1 MAVTAKESRPGLED
15 WVLRELPGFTYV
27 CENDEFYTMRFLCGG
42 SGHAFGYNLQDFVD
56 NKHYFAASAIHL
68 DDHDLVDQFAETMNQ
83 HARPIVARYRLVRA
97 DGAEVPIVCSARAVR
112 NAAGKVV
119 AIAGFFVDITDIKP
133 LQGDTRIL
141 TDVNLPD
148 VDVASPVN
156 SRPDPVT
163 AAWLLPQLATV
174 SYATTDNEG
183 YTPVYLS
190 GSLKSELG
198 YDITKFMDAPVYSM
212 ASVVYPDD
220 ADLSDESIERAAA
233 KPGNE
238 IWTRLRVVNEA
249 GQPVQVLCG
258 LRGARHD
265 AYPGGR
271 GIVGAA
277 LYLYDVPALQGPS
290 KVLSFKPA

>member
-1 MAVTAKESRPGLED
+1 MAVTAKESKPGLED
-15 WVLRELPGFTYV
+15 WVLRELPGLTYV
-27 CENDEFYTMRFLCGG
+27 CENDEFYTMRFLCSG

-56 NKHYFAASAIHL
+56 NKHYFAASAIHR
-68 DDHDLVDQFAETMNQ
+68 DDHDLVDHFAETMNL

-97 DGAEVPIVCSARAVR
+97 DGADVPILVSARAVR
-112 NAAGKVV
+112 NAAGKVL
-119 AIAGFFVDITDIKP
+119 AIAGFFVDITGIKP

-148 VDVASPVN
+148 VDVAGPVK

-174 SYATTDNEG
+174 SYATTDDEG

-198 YDITKFMDAPVYSM
+198 YDITKFMDAPGYSM

-220 ADLSDESIERAAA
+220 ADLSDESMEKAAA
-233 KPGNE
+233 MPGNE
-238 IWTRLRVVNEA
+238 LWMRLRVVNEA

-258 LRGARHD
+258 LRGARHE

-271 GIVGAA
+271 GIVGTA
-277 LYLYDVPALQGPS
+277 LYLHDVPALQGPS
-290 KVLSFKPA
+290 RILAFKQA